1 MYPISENF
9 VGYSVILVLNQHN
22 YLLLDN
28 YVFGKCIQCIHIT
41 CMNNE
46 NHKENCY
53 NLDKDVTNDK
63 HLALYWGRGL

>member
-1 MYPISENF
+1 
-9 VGYSVILVLNQHN
+9 
-22 YLLLDN
+22 
-28 YVFGKCIQCIHIT
+28 
-41 CMNNE
+41 MNNE